1 MKLIRFT
8 DNKHRIIGLHYLN
21 VLLDFNRNDNAH
33 ISLTIEINK
42 LNKTI
47 KKKLGS
53 YQMQINRKSPYFIR
67 ENYVYG
73 KGLLLKK
80 LILDYNLGIDA
91 QIDLKTKLV
100 GKYSLHKVKIPQL
113 SNYKSLHHKHNFIES
128 FFDHTEFI
136 SPIIYKFDLDNAKQL
151 NKRLLGQW
159 PQPDY
164 IEEEEDLLAIW
175 KEIEEQEEAQIEEST
190 YLQETLGLKPITD
203 THLASHH
210 YKKYMPLIP
219 DYKEEDDPD
228 TWYNH
233 AIKEKEERDSS
244 IAQQREEL
252 DNYYSSLP
260 PTHHYINKNKRRK
273 DGTQLFD

>member
-1 MKLIRFT
+1 MKLIAY
-8 DNKHRIIGLHYLN
+8 NKQLKRHIPINLAYLDM
-21 VLLDFNRNDNAH
+21 LLDYNRTNFDITSNKFERH
-33 ISLTIEINK
+33 IPIAISFSKLTPS
-42 LNKTI
+42 I
-47 KKKLGS
+47 KAKLGS
-53 YQMQINRKSPYFIR
+53 YQMQLNRKSPYFIY

-73 KGLLLKK
+73 KSMLLKK
-80 LILDYNLGIDA
+80 LILDYNLSQA
-91 QIDLKTKLV
+91 QTQLQPQRYNATL
-100 GKYSLHKVKIPQL
+100 YRVKIPQL
-113 SNYKSLHHKHNFIES
+113 GNYKSLHQKHNYIES
-128 FFDHTEFI
+128 FFDHTEYI
-136 SPIIYKFDLDNAKQL
+136 SLFFEFSL
-151 NKRLLGQW
+151 NYN
-159 PQPDY
+159 PHEDY
-164 IEEEEDLLAIW
+164 IEEEEDPLAIW

-190 YLQETLGLKPITD
+190 YLQETLGLKPVTD

-228 TWYNH
+228 TWYNR

-273 DGTQLFD
+273 DDTQLFD